1 MDYNKTYTLIVVL
14 IGSTEGSICS
24 TCSNVSN
31 SYEND
36 PNYTNTPLNYESLI
50 VEGQNSLMKRLRVQ
64 NNDLHV

>member
-1 MDYNKTYTLIVVL
+1 MDYNMICTLVVVS

-36 PNYTNTPLNYESLI
+36 PNYVNTPLNYKPLI
-50 VEGQNSLMKRLRVQ
+50 IEDQNSLMERWRVQ
-64 NNDLHV
+64 NNDLRV